1 VTCALL
7 WFSPFCARA
16 DNMDLALSRL
26 RIVGG
31 KAGCPVS
38 AAGFCPDQEL
48 FERLVSEL
56 AVSMA
61 PPVSSPARSVGPRA
75 LALSLDTTIT
85 SIEAQQ
91 SYWVLGTEG
100 SGGGDPQ
107 AGNAAPQSALVWN
120 RVQARKGLPFGL
132 EAGASLGQGL
142 NTSLFALG
150 LALKW
155 ALFEGF
161 RTGLGRLP
169 DVSVAGS
176 VNRSVGSSQA
186 SVQLYAIDLTLSK
199 PFVIEHTWS
208 LSPFG
213 GIQTLFTSVHSGVI
227 DLTPAGPGKP
237 PDPSKDAFN
246 ACSPRPGE
254 APGPTGCAA
263 GGDASDFHNDVVFK
277 PVTQTRVRM
286 FLGGQARYQLF
297 TLSLSWLFDL
307 SAPTVEAPLYP
318 HIHSNSVARQVAF
331 NVALG
336 VVL

>member
-7 WFSPFCARA
+7 WFVPLRARA
-16 DNMDLALSRL
+16 NNMDLALSRF

-31 KAGCPVS
+31 KAGCS
-38 AAGFCPDQEL
+38 ASPAGFCPDQEL
-48 FERLVSEL
+48 FERLASEL

-61 PPVSSPARSVGPRA
+61 PPVSSPARTVGPRA
-75 LALSLDTTIT
+75 LELSLDTTIT

-100 SGGGDPQ
+100 GGGGDPQ

-120 RVQARKGLPFGL
+120 RIQARKGLPFGL
-132 EAGASLGQGL
+132 EAGASLGQAL
-142 NTSLFALG
+142 DTSLFALG

-169 DVSVAGS
+169 DVAVTGS
-176 VNRSVGSSQA
+176 VSRSVGSSQA

-199 PFVIEHTWS
+199 PFVIDHTWS
-208 LSPFG
+208 LSPLG
-213 GIQTLFTSVHSGVI
+213 GIQTLFTTVRSGVI
-227 DLTPAGPGKP
+227 DLTPGGPGKP
-237 PDPSKDAFN
+237 PDPNKDAFS
-246 ACSPRPGE
+246 ACSPTPGE
-254 APGPTGCAA
+254 APGPSGCAP
-263 GGDASDFHNDVVFK
+263 GRDASDFHNDVVFK
-277 PVTQTRVRM
+277 PVSQTRVRM
-286 FLGGQARYQLF
+286 FLGGQARYQQLM
-297 TLSLSWLFDL
+297 LSLSCLFDL
-307 SAPTVEAPLYP
+307 SAPSIQAPHP
-318 HIHSNSVARQVAF
+318 HVASSSVARQVAF